1 MVPKL
6 EFLQGAWK
14 LYVPCVALFDIMHSL
29 HLFDIMHILSIFS
42 HCETDDYVWGALPTH
57 VFYGSIKIPN
67 NDDISCAFL
76 LKSVHFK

>member
-6 EFLQGAWK
+6 EFLQGTWK
-14 LYVPCVALFDIMHSL
+14 LYVPCVALFDIMH
-29 HLFDIMHILSIFS
+29 MLSIFS

-57 VFYGSIKIPN
+57 VFYGSIKILN